1 MSAVRRALANKLP
14 LLIWLVALALCVGV
28 ILRTHFVAD
37 MSAFLPSSPDAEQRV
52 LVEQL
57 RDGTIARLMIVGIEG
72 GDAASRHR
80 ASRELAAKL
89 RQSPHFIGVQNG
101 ESATLER
108 DRAFYFNNRYLLSPA
123 VTPEHFTVQGLREA
137 IGNSL
142 DSLSGTAGMML
153 KSLLARD
160 PTGETLELIDNL
172 KQDGGPRVADDVWVS
187 RDDSRALLLLQTS
200 AAGSD
205 TDAQADTIATVHSA
219 FDAVRGQGR
228 SQPAEMRVV
237 LTGAGVFSVHSR
249 DAIKSDGRLLAG
261 LSMVFVIALLLA
273 VYRSTRLLILGLM
286 PVLSGALAGIAAVSL
301 GFGQVHGLT
310 LGFGATLIGEAVDY
324 SIYLF
329 VQSGQ
334 ARPEGTAPGA
344 WEGKFWRTV
353 LIGVATSVCGFGA
366 MLVSGFPGLAQLGMY
381 SISGL
386 LAAVLVTRY
395 VLPSLM
401 PKTVNMRD
409 IEPLG
414 ARLANVAHWLARGRI
429 VAWALIAAAA
439 VFLCVQHAHIWN
451 HDISALNP
459 VPLADQQLDAKLRAE
474 LGAPDSRYLL
484 AFNASDEQAALQ
496 AAEKLEAPLRKLVD
510 DGVLAGFDSPA
521 HMLPSL
527 ATQQAR
533 QAALPDA
540 TTLRTNLQTA
550 LVDMPLRA
558 ERLQGFIDDVQVAR
572 TRKPLTRA
580 DLDGTASALGLDAM
594 LAKKSSGYT
603 LLIPLSAP
611 AQNDNGLDVRRV
623 RTALATS
630 GLGNSAE
637 ALHIIDLRDQAET
650 LYSGYLDEAIRLAA
664 WGLAAVIAVIALA
677 LRNVRRV
684 SRVLLPLMGSV
695 LIVMAGLVL
704 SGHMLSILHLIGL
717 LLTVAVGSNY
727 ALFFDQTDESAT
739 PQQQHRTLVSL
750 VLANMATVV
759 GFGLLATSS
768 VSVLSALGATVGP
781 GAFLSLLLAAVLVP
795 GKRAPSSTA
804 RTSQ

>member
-1 MSAVRRALANKLP
+1 MKAIFRAVSGKLA
-14 LLIWLVALALCVGV
+14 LLIWLAALALCVGV

-37 MSAFLPSSPDAEQRV
+37 MSAFLPSNPDAEQRV

-80 ASRELAAKL
+80 ASRDLAANL
-89 RQSPHFIGVQNG
+89 RKSPHFISVQNG
-101 ESATLER
+101 EAATLER
-108 DRAFYFNNRYLLSPA
+108 DRTYYFNNRYLLSPA
-123 VTPEHFTVQGLREA
+123 VTPQHFSVQGLQEA

-142 DSLSGTAGMML
+142 DNLSGTAGMML
-153 KSLLARD
+153 KSLLAKD

-172 KQDGGPRVADDVWVS
+172 KQDGGPRVIDDVWVS

-205 TDAQADTIATVHSA
+205 TDAQADTIASVHQA
-219 FDAVRGQGR
+219 FEAVRGQA
-228 SQPAEMRVV
+228 QMRVL

-261 LSMVFVIALLLA
+261 LSMAFVIALLLA
-273 VYRSTRLLILGLM
+273 VYRSPRLLALGLM
-286 PVLSGALAGIAAVSL
+286 PVLSGALVGITAVSL

-329 VQSGQ
+329 VQSAQSG
-334 ARPEGTAPGA
+334 EGSAQQD
-344 WEGKFWRTV
+344 WQGKFWRTV
-353 LIGVATSVCGFGA
+353 ILGVATSVCGFGA
-366 MLVSGFPGLAQLGMY
+366 MLVSGFPGLAQLGLY
-381 SISGL
+381 SISGV

-395 VLPSLM
+395 VLPPLM
-401 PKTVNMRD
+401 PKNVRMRD

-414 ARLANVAHWLARGRI
+414 ARLAAAVRWLARGRV
-429 VAWALIAAAA
+429 VAWVLIAAAA
-439 VFLCVQHAHIWN
+439 LFLCVQHTHIWN

-459 VPLADQQLDAKLRAE
+459 VPLADQQLDARLRAE

-484 AFNASDEQAALQ
+484 ALNAADEQAALQ
-496 AAEKLEAPLRKLVD
+496 TAEKLEAPLRKLVD
-510 DGVLAGFDSPA
+510 DNVLAGFDSPA

-527 ATQQAR
+527 ATQHAR

-540 TTLRTNLQTA
+540 ATLKSNLQQA
-550 LVDMPLRA
+550 LRDMPLRA
-558 ERLQGFIDDVQVAR
+558 DRLQGFVDDVQSAR
-572 TRKPLTRA
+572 TRQVLTRA
-580 DLDGTASALGLDAM
+580 DLDGTASALALDAM
-594 LAKKSSGYT
+594 LVRKSSGFT
-603 LLIPLSAP
+603 LLMPLSAP
-611 AQNDNGLDVRRV
+611 DHGEHGLDTVRV
-623 RTALATS
+623 RSTLASAL
-630 GLGNSAE
+630 GAE
-637 ALHIIDLRDQAET
+637 ATGLHIIDLRDQAET

-677 LRNVRRV
+677 LRNVQRV
-684 SRVLLPLMGSV
+684 LRVLLPLAGSV
-695 LIVMAGLVL
+695 VLVMAGLVL

-727 ALFFDQTDESAT
+727 ALFFDQADAT

-781 GAFLSLLLAAVLVP
+781 GALLSLLLAAILSKNASKKDSLPP
-795 GKRAPSSTA
+795 GSAT
-804 RTSQ
+804 

>member
-1 MSAVRRALANKLP
+1 MSAVRRTLAGKLP
-14 LLIWLVALALCVGV
+14 LLIWLVALVLCVGV

-37 MSAFLPSSPDAEQRV
+37 MSAFLPSNPDAQQRV

-89 RQSPHFIGVQNG
+89 RQSPRFIGVQNG
-101 ESATLER
+101 ESATLAR
-108 DRAFYFNNRYLLSPA
+108 DRSFYFNNRYLLSPA
-123 VTPEHFTVQGLREA
+123 VTTEHFTADGLREA

-142 DSLSGTAGMML
+142 DSLSGSAGMML
-153 KSLLARD
+153 KSLLAKD

-172 KQDGGPRVADDVWVS
+172 QQGGGPRVADDVWVS

-205 TDAQADTIATVHSA
+205 TDAQAATIAEVRSS
-219 FDAVRGQGR
+219 FEAVRGQSGD
-228 SQPAEMRVV
+228 QANAMRVV

-249 DAIKSDGRLLAG
+249 DAIKFDARLLAG
-261 LSMVFVIALLLA
+261 LSTVFVVILLLA

-334 ARPEGTAPGA
+334 NSQGAAPRS

-366 MLVSGFPGLAQLGMY
+366 MLVSGFPGLAQLGLY
-381 SISGL
+381 SMSGL

-401 PKTVNMRD
+401 PKSVNMRD
-409 IEPLG
+409 IEPIG
-414 ARLANVAHWLARGRI
+414 ARLTSAAHWLARGRVI
-429 VAWALIAAAA
+429 ALGLIAAAT

-459 VPLADQQLDAKLRAE
+459 VPRADQELDAQLRGE

-484 AFNASDEQAALQ
+484 AFNAADEQAALR
-496 AAEKLEAPLRKLVD
+496 AAEKLDAPLRKLVD
-510 DGVLAGFDSPA
+510 DGVLAGFNSPA
-521 HMLPSL
+521 RMLPSL

-533 QAALPDA
+533 QSAMPDA
-540 TTLRTNLQTA
+540 ATLRSNLQTA

-558 ERLQGFIDDVQVAR
+558 DKLEGFVDDVQAAR

-594 LAKKSSGYT
+594 LARKSEGYT
-603 LLIPLSAP
+603 LLIPLNAP
-611 AQNDNGLDVRRV
+611 ASNEKGLDLQQL
-623 RTALATS
+623 RTALAS
-630 GLGNSAE
+630 SQLEGGNE
-637 ALHIIDLRDQAET
+637 NLHVIDLRDQAES
-650 LYSGYLDEAIRLAA
+650 LYAGYLDEAIRLSA
-664 WGLAAVIAVIALA
+664 WGLAAVIGVIALA
-677 LRNVRRV
+677 LRDARRIV
-684 SRVLLPLMGSV
+684 RVLLPLAGSV
-695 LIVMAGLVL
+695 ALVMAGLVL
-704 SGHMLSILHLIGL
+704 SGTMLSILHLIGL

-727 ALFFDQTDESAT
+727 ALFFDQGDEDTT
-739 PQQQHRTLVSL
+739 PAQQHRTIVSL
-750 VLANMATVV
+750 VLANLATVV

-781 GAFLSLLLAAVLVP
+781 GALLSLLLAAVLVP
-795 GKRAPSSTA
+795 AK
-804 RTSQ
+804 RTSA